1 MNNSSNVN
9 TILLVVIL
17 LVLVGGG
24 IWWYKTSGPGAP
36 VEGENA
42 GLEISIGENTDAQ

>member
-9 TILLVVIL
+9 TILIVVVL

-24 IWWYKTSGPGAP
+24 VWWYKTMGPGMEPAM
-36 VEGENA
+36 EDNA
-42 GLEISIGENTDAQ
+42 GLEINIGESGAQ